1 MGYLRG
7 FAGMRSDLGPKGKLS
22 LPSAAFHQAAMA
34 ALNIPPCD
42 EPEMSAR
49 TAYVEAVEANLMRI
63 QSVVIEDH
71 YSKAQRGW
79 IMDFVVG
86 VLSVAISLIALYT
99 LGLYHAVTISLLVL
113 ISLKTLII
121 QIFVRRMI
129 VGTMI
134 AFAAK
139 TTDVRLPWSVPES
152 T

>member
-79 IMDFVVG
+79 II
-86 VLSVAISLIALYT
+86 VAISLIALYT

-139 TTDVRLPWSVPES
+139 TTDVRLPWSVPEA